1 MPSAPATRGN
11 ISASLSVNLIVK
23 RFKS

>member
-11 ISASLSVNLIVK
+11 ISARLSVNLIVK
-23 RFKS
+23 RFKG